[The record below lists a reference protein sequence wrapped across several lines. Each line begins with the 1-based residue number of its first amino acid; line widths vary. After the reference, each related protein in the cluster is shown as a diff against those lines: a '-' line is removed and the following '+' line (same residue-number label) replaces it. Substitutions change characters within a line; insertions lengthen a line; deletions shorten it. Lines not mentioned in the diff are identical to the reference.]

1 MVHDEKTIVVINEDI
16 GNGYRRL
23 VLDASQIVA
32 AVQPGQFVHIKVP
45 SLEMSA
51 LRRPLSVLDAC
62 DGKLYL
68 LFKRVG
74 RGTDALAKVREGD
87 EVMVEGPL
95 GHGFPVES
103 KSIALLVGGGFG
115 VAPLYFLAKRRAAL
129 GLESVLFVG
138 GRTKDDLLEIE
149 AFEKIGIKVFTATND
164 GSAGV
169 KGFVV
174 APLDEEIVK
183 LRQQGIEFELFTC
196 GPDGLL
202 KAVSE
207 RALSLGVPGWIS
219 VDRHMICGVGACFAC
234 IQKTV
239 RGNSRCCIEG
249 PIFRAEDLVW

>member
-1 MVHDEKTIVVINEDI
+1 MGKYICKTVSVSHYGDLTDMVLENKN
-16 GNGYRRL
+16 L
-23 VLDASQIVA
+23 ASESKK
-32 AVQPGQFVHIKVP
+32 GQFLHIDCGGDTF
-45 SLEMSA
+45 
-51 LRRPLSVLDAC
+51 LRRPISICDANAENGTTRIIFQTRGHGTELLAAKKVGDDIDVL
-62 DGKLYL
+62 
-68 LFKRVG
+68 
-74 RGTDALAKVREGD
+74 
-87 EVMVEGPL
+87 GPL

>member
-1 MVHDEKTIVVINEDI
+1 MLHDEKTVVASHEDI

-23 VLDASQIVA
+23 VLEAPQIVA
-32 AVQPGQFVHIKVP
+32 SVQPGQFVHIKVP
-45 SLEMSA
+45 ALEASA

-62 DGKLYL
+62 DGKLHL

-74 RGTDALAKVREGD
+74 RGTDALAAVREGD

-103 KSIALLVGGGFG
+103 KAVALLVGGGFG

-138 GRTKDDLLEIE
+138 GRTKDDLLEVE
-149 AFEKIGIKVFTATND
+149 AFGKLGVKAFTATND

-183 LRQQGIEFELFTC
+183 LRQQGSAFELFTC

-207 RALSLGVPGWIS
+207 RAMSLGVPGWIS

-249 PIFRAEDLVW
+249 PVFKAEDLVW

>member
-1 MVHDEKTIVVINEDI
+1 MAYDEKTVVVKHEDI
-16 GNGYRRL
+16 GNGYRRM
-23 VLDASQIVA
+23 VLDAPRIVA
-32 AVQPGQFVHIKVP
+32 SVQPGQFVHIKVP
-45 SLEMSA
+45 ALEASA
-51 LRRPLSVLDAC
+51 LRRPLSVLDAS
-62 DGKLYL
+62 DGKLSVLY
-68 LFKRVG
+68 KRVG
-74 RGTDALAKVREGD
+74 RGTEALATAGEGD

-103 KSIALLVGGGFG
+103 KSVALLVGGGFG
-115 VAPLYFLAKRRAAL
+115 VAPLYFLAKRRAEL

-138 GRTKDDLLEIE
+138 GRTEDDLLEIE
-149 AFEKIGIKVFTATND
+149 AFEKLGIKIFTATND
-164 GSAGV
+164 GSAGI

-174 APLDEEIVK
+174 VPLDDEIVR
-183 LRQQGIEFELFTC
+183 LRQQGCGFELFTC

-249 PIFRAEDLVW
+249 PVFRAEDIVW